1 MTYPLVTSGYAAV
14 LALIFLALSAW
25 VTIGRGSFN
34 IYYGDGGNEKLT
46 RRMRAHANFAEFVPL
61 ILILAALLEARA
73 TSRLTIHALLL
84 PLTIARALHPFGMIT
99 PIDSRLQLPL
109 RGLPTA
115 VTWTV
120 MTAAA
125 VLLLV
130 DLF

>member
-14 LALIFLALSAW
+14 LALIFLALSAR
-25 VTIGRGSFN
+25 VLAGRFAFN
-34 IYYGDGGNEKLT
+34 IYYGDGGDERLI

-61 ILILAALLEARA
+61 ILILSALLEARA
-73 TSRLTIHALLL
+73 TSRFTIHALLL
-84 PLTIARALHPFGMIT
+84 PLVIARALHPFGMEARVG
-99 PIDSRLQLPL
+99 SWQQLPF

-115 VTWTV
+115 VTWIV

-130 DLF
+130 DLV